1 MSSIVDRGKQ
11 VLTTA
16 LGWDT
21 EIVAVKASGAV
32 VTDEKGKEYLD
43 FACGTAVTN
52 IGHNHPAV
60 MQAAKEQIDRLI
72 HTGGVF
78 YYESVVRLGEELGKI
93 CPGGIDTFFFSNA
106 GAEAVEGAIKL
117 ARYVTERPGIICF
130 TGAFHGRTLGCVSL
144 TTSAVKYRTHYRPLL
159 PEVYRVPFPNPYRNP
174 WRRTRETV
182 VEDAV
187 AHLEKMFREEIHPS
201 EVAAIL
207 IEPVQGEGGYIPTP
221 KEFLVHLRET
231 CTRHGIMLIFDEVQ
245 SGFGRTAQWF
255 AAQAYGVDPD
265 IMAIAKGIAGGFPL
279 SAVAARRE
287 TMRRWSPG
295 AHGTTFGGNPVSCAA
310 AVATIDAIKR
320 ERLLENARAQG
331 EIAFGELKRMARENP
346 RIGEV
351 RGIGL
356 MIGIEL
362 VKDPKTQEPDP
373 EAVAEVLTACRE
385 QGLVLINCGT
395 YGNVIRFIPPMVV
408 TETQMR
414 QALKVLEGA
423 LTRVLGGVRA

>member
-1 MSSIVDRGKQ
+1 MSSIVERGKQ

-32 VTDEKGKEYLD
+32 VTDEKGREYLD

-60 MQAAKEQIDRLI
+60 MQAAREQMDRLI

-78 YYESVVRLGEELGKI
+78 YYESVVKLGEELGKV

-106 GAEAVEGAIKL
+106 GAEAVEGAVKL
-117 ARYVTERPGIICF
+117 ARYVTERPGIVCF

-144 TTSAVKYRTHYRPLL
+144 TTSTAKYRTHYRPLL
-159 PEVYRVPFPNPYRNP
+159 PEIYRIPFPNPYRNP
-174 WRRTRETV
+174 WQRSSETV
-182 VEDAV
+182 VQDAI
-187 AHLEKMFREEIHPS
+187 AHVEKMFREEIHPS
-201 EVAAIL
+201 EIAAFL
-207 IEPVQGEGGYIPTP
+207 IEPVQGEGGYIPAP
-221 KEFLVHLRET
+221 REFLLYLRET
-231 CTRHGIMLIFDEVQ
+231 CTRHGIQLIFDEVQ
-245 SGFGRTAQWF
+245 SGFGRTANWF
-255 AAQAYGVDPD
+255 AAQAFGVDPD
-265 IMAIAKGIAGGFPL
+265 IMAMAKGIAGGFPL

-287 TMRRWSPG
+287 TMRKWSPG

-310 AVATIDAIKR
+310 AVATIEAIRR
-320 ERLLENARAQG
+320 ERLLEHAREMAAL
-331 EIAFGELKRMARENP
+331 AFSELKKMAREHA
-346 RIGEV
+346 RIGDV
-351 RGIGL
+351 RGVGL

-362 VKDPKTQEPDP
+362 VKDPMTKEPDTD
-373 EAVAEVLTACRE
+373 AVDQVRRICQE

-408 TETQMR
+408 TESQLR
-414 QALKVLEGA
+414 QGLKTLEGA
-423 LTRVLGGVRA
+423 FAQVLGGVRA